1 MSSGMSGIRDAART
15 PHALESEQACRNLTP
30 APWRLSS
37 LLVALAVE
45 VLPTIEDE
53 VAVDLIEQLAV
64 LVVERDEQIRAQREV
79 QSVALDELHGMR
91 CENERLRDQ
100 VIEAREALRQRKAAA

>member
-30 APWRLSS
+30 APWWLSS

-64 LVVERDEQIRAQREV
+64 LVVERGRTDPSTARGPVGRPRRAPRHAV
-79 QSVALDELHGMR
+79 
-91 CENERLRDQ
+91 
-100 VIEAREALRQRKAAA
+100 